1 MLRGW
6 GIKYILREMQET
18 IDMVGNR
25 VEIWSEGGL
34 SFFGEVVEFT
44 IIDERSI

>member
-1 MLRGW
+1 
-6 GIKYILREMQET
+6 MQE

-44 IIDERSI
+44 IIDERSIWDDCSQHK

>member
-6 GIKYILREMQET
+6 GIKYILREMQE

>member
-1 MLRGW
+1 
-6 GIKYILREMQET
+6 MQE

-44 IIDERSI
+44 IIDERSIWDDYSQHK